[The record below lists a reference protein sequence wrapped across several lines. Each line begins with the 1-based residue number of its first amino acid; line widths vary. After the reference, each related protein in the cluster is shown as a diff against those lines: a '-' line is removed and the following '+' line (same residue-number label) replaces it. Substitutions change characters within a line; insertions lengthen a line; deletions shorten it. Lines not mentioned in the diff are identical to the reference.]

1 MEPVNLTDDQ
11 RLYLQAIF
19 DYFNTNGEWPTGRY
33 LEQTLFQT
41 HPDLDV
47 DEVSSSIP
55 EDITPVLSNGK
66 VILSVPAIYLC
77 QGSANLLRTF
87 VSVIR
92 LCFDIYTRSP
102 DDRRPHISSNDLTSH
117 YPLWRN
123 LSIRKVG
130 LLLQLEHEIF
140 TPCTTDDERIWR
152 YYISRKILRFRG
164 VQTIEEYL
172 QKGDMSK
179 EMTNH
184 PAILPVKSSVMV
196 SEDLQLYPDICSK
209 CWDLYTVGKYDE
221 AILNA
226 TKALEVAV
234 RTKAGLANDVVGAAL
249 INKAF
254 KPDKPILRYSKVEA
268 EQEGM
273 MSLLRGI
280 IQVFKNPQSHRFV
293 GVQDK
298 SECLSVLLMCSNL
311 LYVVDN
317 TEFVG

>member
-117 YPLWRN
+117 YPLCKNPGFN
-123 LSIRKVG
+123 LSTRFLPLARLMMRG
-130 LLLQLEHEIF
+130 F
-140 TPCTTDDERIWR
+140 GDTT
-152 YYISRKILRFRG
+152 FRG
-164 VQTIEEYL
+164 KYSAFVECRRL
-172 QKGDMSK
+172 
-179 EMTNH
+179 
-184 PAILPVKSSVMV
+184 KS
-196 SEDLQLYPDICSK
+196 ICK
-209 CWDLYTVGKYDE
+209 
-221 AILNA
+221 
-226 TKALEVAV
+226 
-234 RTKAGLANDVVGAAL
+234 
-249 INKAF
+249 
-254 KPDKPILRYSKVEA
+254 
-268 EQEGM
+268 
-273 MSLLRGI
+273 RGTCRR
-280 IQVFKNPQSHRFV
+280 K
-293 GVQDK
+293 
-298 SECLSVLLMCSNL
+298 
-311 LYVVDN
+311 
-317 TEFVG
+317 